1 MVTRFETFHI
11 THRKVTRFET
21 LRAAI
26 PAPQLREAHDS
37 PDLRKTRV
45 TNFETFPLTW
55 NDTAKAGKGWVGDT
69 QNDML

>member
-1 MVTRFETFHI
+1 MVTRFETFHAV
-11 THRKVTRFET
+11 HHKVTRFET
-21 LRAAI
+21 LLAAI
-26 PAPQLREAHDS
+26 PASQLREAPDG